1 MFKKLRLTGS
11 MLAVFAAV
19 LMLAVPVA
27 GNAQE
32 TSSAVRGVV
41 TDDGGSPVA
50 NSTVT
55 IVSDNTG
62 FSRSATTNSSG
73 EYTIRGIPIDSYTI
87 SVSSAG
93 YGSQESPGLVVNL
106 GQTANV
112 NFALSSGSIEE
123 IVVTASAMQVVQV
136 ALGPSASFDLETLQ
150 NVPAIN
156 RNITDVL
163 RGDSRIYV
171 DETGGHTNGVQCGGK
186 NPRFNSTTVD
196 GVRMNDG
203 FGLNSNGYPTER
215 MPFSYDAIN
224 QISVE
229 LAPFDVEY
237 GGFSACN
244 INAVTKS
251 GGNQFSGSAFYDYTD
266 DGLRGSSLEGDAI
279 QSGEYTEK
287 RYGVTF
293 GGPIVQDK
301 LFFFVAY
308 EKLDGADLL
317 DRGPVGSGAVNE
329 VLVSQ
334 AELDEIA
341 DIARDVYFY
350 DPGFI
355 PSAIPHDDEKFLAR
369 FDWNISDKHRAA
381 FTYTFNDGF
390 SNVGADRDQNEIEF
404 NLHHYKRQTELNSYS
419 GSLFSDWTDNFSTEF
434 RVSYLD
440 IDALHAPLGGNAFGE
455 VRVELADVDV
465 YLGSDDSRQSNKL
478 DYDVTSFALKGYY
491 YLEGHSLTF
500 GVEREALE
508 VFNLFVQHS
517 QTEMRFDGIQ
527 NFRDQMASRVYY
539 NNAPSHNDAD
549 AAAVWG
555 YQINTLYAQDDWD
568 IRDNFSLVLGL
579 RYDWYT
585 SDDSP
590 GENPDFVADYGFS
603 NSGTFD
609 GEGLIQPRL
618 GFTWDL
624 SGSTTLNGGV
634 GFYSGGDPN
643 VWLSNAYSG
652 NNILQFGADIRNF
665 DMSASTY
672 EDIEADAPAGAAAGW
687 GVPTV
692 LHDQVTGGTG
702 SNFEMSYVDPNF
714 SLPGEWKFALGV
726 SHTTQS
732 DYVLTADLLMT
743 RGKDSPIVLRADLD
757 QTGTNPDGYP
767 QYASVREPA
776 FVLTN
781 STEGTRS
788 TVMSVGLAKNI
799 GDSFDY
805 RLGYSHV
812 DAEDSNPMTSS
823 VSFSNYTNR
832 AFFDPQEDVLSTS
845 NYAIEH
851 RFVATANWRKEFGTS
866 TMLTLSAYGSYNS
879 GNPYSIAFDG
889 TINPYNF
896 TPYLDFQPRVLEP
909 GAVRN
914 SLTGSS
920 WSKIDLKAKLDF
932 PGFGE
937 EHAASVFLVIDNF
950 TNLLNDDWGVVYQHN
965 FPGTIEEGT
974 LEARLGDVSRYEIR
988 FGVQYSF

>member
-11 MLAVFAAV
+11 MLAVLAAV

-41 TDDGGSPVA
+41 TNDSGSPVA

-93 YGSQESPGLVVNL
+93 YGSPESPGLVVNL

-136 ALGPSASFDLETLQ
+136 ALGPSASFDLEALQ

-266 DGLRGSSLEGDAI
+266 DGLRGSSLEGDSI

-624 SGSTTLNGGV
+624 SGDTTLNGGV

-743 RGKDSPIVLRADLD
+743 KGQDSPIVLRADLD

-965 FPGTIEEGT
+965 FPGAVEEGT

>member
-1 MFKKLRLTGS
+1 MMNKSRLTGS
-11 MLAVFAAV
+11 VLAAFAAV

-32 TSSAVRGVV
+32 TSSTVRGEV
-41 TDDGGSPVA
+41 TDESGSPVA

-62 FSRSATTNSSG
+62 FSRSSTTNSSG

-87 SVSSAG
+87 SVSAAG
-93 YGSQESPGLVVNL
+93 FAGQESPGLVVNL
-106 GQTANV
+106 GQTAKV
-112 NFALSSGSIEE
+112 DFSLTVGSIEE
-123 IVVTASAMQVVQV
+123 IVVSASADQVVQV

-150 NVPAIN
+150 SVPAIN

-163 RGDSRIYV
+163 RADSRIYV
-171 DETGGHTNGVQCGGK
+171 DETGGHTNGVQCAGK

-251 GGNQFSGSAFYDYTD
+251 GGNQFSGSAFYDYTN
-266 DGLRGSSLEGDAI
+266 DGMRGSSLEGDAI
-279 QSGEYTEK
+279 QSGKYTEK
-287 RYGVTF
+287 RYGVTL

-317 DRGPVGSGAVNE
+317 DRGPIGSGAVNE
-329 VLVSQ
+329 VLVTQ

-341 DIARDVYFY
+341 DIARNVYMY
-350 DPGFI
+350 DPGTI

-369 FDWNISDKHRAA
+369 FDWNINDRHRAA

-390 SNVGADRDQNEIEF
+390 SNVGADRDLDEIEF
-404 NLHHYKRQTELNSYS
+404 DLHHYKRQTELNSYS
-419 GSLFSDWTDNFSTEF
+419 GSLFSDWSDNFSTEF

-440 IDALHAPLGGNAFGE
+440 IDALHAPIGGNAFGE
-455 VRVELADVDV
+455 VRVELADVNV
-465 YLGSDDSRQSNKL
+465 FLGSDDSRQSNKL

-491 YLEGHSLTF
+491 HLEGHSLTF

-517 QTEMRFDGIQ
+517 QTELRFNSIDD
-527 NFRDQMASRVYY
+527 FRNQFADDVYY
-539 NNAPSHNDAD
+539 NNAPSHNDRD

-568 IRDNFSLVLGL
+568 INDTFSLVMGL

-585 SDDSP
+585 SSDAP

-618 GFTWDL
+618 GFTWDMT
-624 SGSTTLNGGV
+624 GNTTLNGGV

-652 NNILQFGADIRNF
+652 NNILQFGAYRGDYDLTMTTF
-665 DMSASTY
+665 
-672 EDIEADAPAGAAAGW
+672 EDIEADAPAGAGAGW
-687 GVPTV
+687 GVPTE
-692 LHDQVTGGTG
+692 LHDDVSGGTG

-726 SHTTQS
+726 THTTQS
-732 DYVLTADLLMT
+732 DYVLSADLLLT
-743 RGKDSPIVLRADLD
+743 RGKDSPIVQRADLD
-757 QTGTNPDGYP
+757 QVGTTAEGYP

-781 STEGTRS
+781 SAEGTRS
-788 TVMSVGLAKNI
+788 TVFSLGLAKSI

-851 RFVATANWRKEFGTS
+851 RFVATANWRKEMGPTL
-866 TMLTLSAYGSYNS
+866 LTLSMYGSYNS

-889 TINPYNF
+889 TIDPYNF
-896 TPYLDFQPRVLEP
+896 TPYLDFNPRVLEP
-909 GAVRN
+909 GAARN
-914 SLTGSS
+914 SYTGSS

-965 FPGTIEEGT
+965 FPGAVEEGT
-974 LEARLGDVSRYEIR
+974 LEARLGDVSRYEVR